1 MSLLSLMPGMS
12 TWGGMM
18 QAPATTGP
26 AKGPLPASST
36 PAQVQSCLQAWLWAR
51 MGLNMDKE
59 SNTSLGNEHVT
70 GWCWLQDCVQ
80 QRFQNQ

>member
-1 MSLLSLMPGMS
+1 LLSLMPGMS

-36 PAQVQSCLQAWLWAR
+36 PAHVQSCLQAWLWAR
-51 MGLNMDKE
+51 MGTNLDEGIGM
-59 SNTSLGNEHVT
+59 SRMVSMCMSMCLGSV
-70 GWCWLQDCVQ
+70 GCRICVQ
-80 QRFQNQ
+80 QQF